1 MVWQRTK
8 LWLHTNIGTPP
19 IPLAYAQHSPR
30 ARHGRCP
37 TYPVRLSGRQFTR
50 AAAGESSYGSL
61 RAWVLVWPAASL
73 QALGGYGFTTEGG
86 DLAMPTGSVHVVVF
100 DGFADWEPAYA
111 LAELRRSGNRQI
123 TAVGFNK
130 SPVVSMGGL
139 QVVPEDALANVRAR
153 DVALLILPGGDL
165 WEGEYPRGDLEALVL
180 SLVSAG
186 VPVAAICAGT
196 LALARAGL
204 LDDRRHT
211 SNMPDYLGKH
221 VAEYRGRD
229 NYDPALAVND
239 RGVITASGLGPV
251 EFARAIFRELGVF
264 SESDEQLWFD
274 MFKHGQMP

>member
-1 MVWQRTK
+1 
-8 LWLHTNIGTPP
+8 
-19 IPLAYAQHSPR
+19 
-30 ARHGRCP
+30 
-37 TYPVRLSGRQFTR
+37 
-50 AAAGESSYGSL
+50 
-61 RAWVLVWPAASL
+61 
-73 QALGGYGFTTEGG
+73 
-86 DLAMPTGSVHVVVF
+86 MPTGSVYVLVF

-123 TAVGFNK
+123 TAVGFTED
-130 SPVVSMGGL
+130 PVVSMGGL
-139 QVVPEDALANVRAR
+139 RVVPEHAIADISVP

-165 WEGEYPRGDLEALVL
+165 WEGEYPRGDLEGVVS

-211 SNMPDYLGKH
+211 SNMPEYLSEH

-251 EFARAIFRELGVF
+251 EFARAIFRELGIF
-264 SESDEQLWFD
+264 SISDEQLWFD
-274 MFKHGQMP
+274 MFKHGQMPGTAV